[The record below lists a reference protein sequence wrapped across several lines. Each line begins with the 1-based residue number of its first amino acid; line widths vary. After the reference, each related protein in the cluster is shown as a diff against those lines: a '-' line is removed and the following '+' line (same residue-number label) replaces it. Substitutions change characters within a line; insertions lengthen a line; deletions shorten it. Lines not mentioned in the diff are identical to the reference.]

1 MFPNN
6 ELNND
11 LKFTQEINEEIH
23 ADRTK
28 RVQCLYRVSTEQ
40 QVTYN
45 DKKKQIYLCRE
56 WLAVNLPQN
65 TAGK

>member
-11 LKFTQEINEEIH
+11 LKFVQEINT
-23 ADRTK
+23 DRTK

-40 QVTYN
+40 QVTY
-45 DKKKQIYLCRE
+45 KPISLCRE
-56 WLAVNLPQN
+56 WLAVNLSQN